1 MEFNKNYSLCD
12 SDNRFLDNKIDELFE
27 GKRDGFFI
35 ELGANNGLLQSNTA
49 FLEKNRNWRGILIEP
64 NARNFEICK
73 INRPN
78 SICYNYACVSNNF
91 TDEFIY
97 GDFDLPPNGNES
109 LMSSVNGLRLNS
121 NHNMS
126 RVPVSTLTDILDRQ
140 TIPKIDFL
148 SLDVEGYEYSVLNG
162 LDLNKYKPTY
172 LLIEVY
178 NVDFEKITTYL
189 KNNNYELISNFSNY
203 TKQSNPNWDGTHN
216 DFLFRIIDG
225 LHA

>member
-1 MEFNKNYSLCD
+1 MEFNKNYSLHD
-12 SDNRFLDNKIDELFE
+12 SDNMFLDNKIDELFE
-27 GKRDGFFI
+27 RKRDGFFI

-78 SICYNYACVSNNF
+78 SICYNYACVSNDF

-97 GDFDLPPNGNES
+97 GDFGLPPNDPTS
-109 LMSSVNGLRLNS
+109 LMSSINGLRLN
-121 NHNMS
+121 NKHAMT
-126 RVPVSTLTDILDRQ
+126 RVPVSTLTNILDRQ

-148 SLDVEGYEYSVLNG
+148 SLDVEGYEYSVLKG

-178 NVDFEKITTYL
+178 NVDFKTIKTYL
-189 KNNNYELISNFSNY
+189 EDNNYKLISNFSNY
-203 TKQSNPNWDGTHN
+203 DKQNNPHWDGTHN
-216 DFLFRIIDG
+216 DFLFKIVDG
-225 LHA
+225 LRP

>member
-1 MEFNKNYSLCD
+1 
-12 SDNRFLDNKIDELFE
+12 
-27 GKRDGFFI
+27 
-35 ELGANNGLLQSNTA
+35 
-49 FLEKNRNWRGILIEP
+49 
-64 NARNFEICK
+64 
-73 INRPN
+73 
-78 SICYNYACVSNNF
+78 
-91 TDEFIY
+91 
-97 GDFDLPPNGNES
+97 
-109 LMSSVNGLRLNS
+109 
-121 NHNMS
+121 MS
-126 RVPVSTLTDILDRQ
+126 RVPVSTLTNILDRH

-189 KNNNYELISNFSNY
+189 EGNNYELISNFSNY
-203 TKQSNPNWDGTHN
+203 TKQSNPGWDGTHN

>member
-49 FLEKNRNWRGILIEP
+49 FLEKNRTWRGILIEP

>member
-64 NARNFEICK
+64 NVRNFEICK

-78 SICYNYACVSNNF
+78 STCYNYACVSNDF

-97 GDFDLPPNGNES
+97 GDFGLPPNDPTS
-109 LMSSVNGLRLNS
+109 LMSSINGLRLS
-121 NHNMS
+121 SKHAMTK
-126 RVPVSTLTDILDRQ
+126 VPVSTLTDILDRQ

-148 SLDVEGYEYSVLNG
+148 SLDVEGYEYSVLKG

-178 NVDFEKITTYL
+178 NVDFETIKTYL
-189 KNNNYELISNFSNY
+189 EGNNYELICNFSNY
-203 TKQSNPNWDGTHN
+203 NKQNTPHWDGTHN
-216 DFLFRIIDG
+216 DFLFKSVDG

>member
-12 SDNRFLDNKIDELFE
+12 SANRFLDNKIDELFE

-64 NARNFEICK
+64 NARNFEMCK

-78 SICYNYACVSNNF
+78 SICYNYACVSNDF

-97 GDFDLPPNGNES
+97 GDFGLPPNDPTS
-109 LMSSVNGLRLNS
+109 LMSSINGLRLNS
-121 NHNMS
+121 KHAMS
-126 RVPVSTLTDILDRQ
+126 RVPVSTLTNILDRH

-189 KNNNYELISNFSNY
+189 EGNNYELISNFSNY
-203 TKQSNPNWDGTHN
+203 NKQSNPGWDGTHN